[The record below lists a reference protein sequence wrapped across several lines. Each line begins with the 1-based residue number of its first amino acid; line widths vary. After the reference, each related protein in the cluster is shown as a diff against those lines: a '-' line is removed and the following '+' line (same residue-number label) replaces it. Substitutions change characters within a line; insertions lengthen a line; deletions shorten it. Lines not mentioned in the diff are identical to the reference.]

1 MHLEKK
7 KEKRQRRTQEKNA
20 QMCDGT
26 GYSFIKKKDSRSY
39 YSDVCLSLMF
49 SYKIG

>member
-26 GYSFIKKKDSRSY
+26 GYSFIKKKTH
-39 YSDVCLSLMF
+39 DVIILM
-49 SYKIG
+49 YV